1 MKLKLP
7 AFLTISSFLFAGC
20 SSDSRLSLVKNGVM
34 DLCPQATVKEM
45 VDNYVGGP
53 KWSAFVATDGE
64 DYVNIEGEITYD
76 DLPVDML
83 LQFKVNTD
91 SERFEVNAF
100 ELNEIPQN
108 IFMQAA
114 LLESMCSELN

>member
-1 MKLKLP
+1 
-7 AFLTISSFLFAGC
+7 
-20 SSDSRLSLVKNGVM
+20 M

>member
-7 AFLTISSFLFAGC
+7 AFLTISSFLFVGC

-34 DLCPQATVKEM
+34 DFCPQATVKEL
-45 VDNYVGGP
+45 VDNYVGSP

>member
-1 MKLKLP
+1 ME
-7 AFLTISSFLFAGC
+7 F
-20 SSDSRLSLVKNGVM
+20 
-34 DLCPQATVKEM
+34 CPKATVKEM
-45 VDNYVGGP
+45 VNNYVASP
-53 KWSAFVATDGE
+53 KWSAFVADDGE